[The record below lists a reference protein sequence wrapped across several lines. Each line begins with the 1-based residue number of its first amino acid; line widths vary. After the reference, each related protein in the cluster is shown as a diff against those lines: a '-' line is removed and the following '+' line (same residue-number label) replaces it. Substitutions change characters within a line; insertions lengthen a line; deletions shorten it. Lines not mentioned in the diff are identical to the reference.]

1 MLPLVA
7 VISLFLATCFSQ
19 QTGRQADRQTGRQT
33 GESTTCYASLYR
45 VRYELTNGRK
55 EQDDV
60 RGRWEE
66 GGSDRER
73 KGFAFGFASKQLMV
87 LWRAV

>member
-19 QTGRQADRQTGRQT
+19 QTGRQADRQTDSQT
-33 GESTTCYASLYR
+33 DESTTCYASLYR

-55 EQDDV
+55 QQDDV
-60 RGRWEE
+60 SSRREDGKREGVIERGKDLLLALP
-66 GGSDRER
+66 GQSNKV
-73 KGFAFGFASKQLMV
+73 KG
-87 LWRAV
+87 